1 LDQLTGL
8 ATLETDRLR
17 IIQRAE
23 YHRACMQGLS
33 REAMLDYLE
42 GVFEACPIV
51 TGVFPRADELVIV
64 FLKGGGDLL
73 QAAAAGRCF
82 PIGPLEAGAMRRG
95 RTGLV
100 VWPFVWLAM
109 PFWLPGLREDAD
121 GALIMWTLT
130 TPQAIV
136 FLLLVAVLVTL
147 GWLLVQ

>member
-1 LDQLTGL
+1 MTGL

-51 TGVFPRADELVIV
+51 TGVFPHADELVIV

-73 QAAAAGRCF
+73 QAAAAGGRMTLCLDEDRPARAQPAQRVVNTRSHGNKF
-82 PIGPLEAGAMRRG
+82 RRHRGVEIRSPKPRSALER
-95 RTGLV
+95 
-100 VWPFVWLAM
+100 
-109 PFWLPGLREDAD
+109 
-121 GALIMWTLT
+121 
-130 TPQAIV
+130 
-136 FLLLVAVLVTL
+136 AVLVEDDS
-147 GWLLVQ
+147 LVN

>member
-1 LDQLTGL
+1 
-8 ATLETDRLR
+8 
-17 IIQRAE
+17 
-23 YHRACMQGLS
+23 
-33 REAMLDYLE
+33 MLDYLE
-42 GVFEACPIV
+42 GVFEACPIM

-82 PIGPLEAGAMRRG
+82 PIGPLEAVPCVGEEQALLFG
-95 RTGLV
+95 HLSGSPCPSGYPV
-100 VWPFVWLAM
+100 SP
-109 PFWLPGLREDAD
+109 EDAD

>member
-1 LDQLTGL
+1 
-8 ATLETDRLR
+8 
-17 IIQRAE
+17 
-23 YHRACMQGLS
+23 
-33 REAMLDYLE
+33 
-42 GVFEACPIV
+42 
-51 TGVFPRADELVIV
+51 
-64 FLKGGGDLL
+64 
-73 QAAAAGRCF
+73 
-82 PIGPLEAGAMRRG
+82 MRRG

-109 PFWLPGLREDAD
+109 PFWLRGLPEDAD

>member
-1 LDQLTGL
+1 MDQLTGL

-42 GVFEACPIV
+42 GVFEACPIM

-82 PIGPLEAGAMRRG
+82 PIGPLEAVPCVGEEQALLFG
-95 RTGLV
+95 HLFGSPCPSGYPV
-100 VWPFVWLAM
+100 FQKM
-109 PFWLPGLREDAD
+109 P
-121 GALIMWTLT
+121 T
-130 TPQAIV
+130 V
-136 FLLLVAVLVTL
+136 H
-147 GWLLVQ
+147 